1 MIIDAHVHC
10 GIQDDFPLQSYDA
23 YRSVVRGGRIV
34 GAVMFPPVMEIYDR
48 YDPHFTD
55 SESWM
60 CRRKTAN
67 EYLLNIGTSDFK
79 VIPYLFVW
87 NDFAVEQIKPRHKG
101 IKWHRHSNEPV
112 YQYESPRCR
121 QALDE
126 IRDRNMPVVLEE
138 EFKNTVQFVEKYA
151 KDVTV
156 IIPHLGMLNG
166 GYRTIKRQ
174 GLWQRTNIYTDT
186 ALASV
191 HDIMDYIREYGT
203 DRIIFGSDFPF
214 GDPNSE
220 LNKISRL
227 PIPEKQKEQIWGS
240 NLERLLAE
248 SNISSGE

>member
-60 CRRKTAN
+60 YRRKTAN

-214 GDPNSE
+214 GDPNRE